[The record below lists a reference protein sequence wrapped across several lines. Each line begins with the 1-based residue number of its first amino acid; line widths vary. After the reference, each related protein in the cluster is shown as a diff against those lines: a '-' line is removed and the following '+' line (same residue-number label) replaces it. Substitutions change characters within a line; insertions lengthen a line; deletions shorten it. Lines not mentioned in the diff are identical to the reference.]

1 MVPRP
6 KLSVRQ
12 VCRSTGEAVRERLN
26 MGERIDDE
34 IEYQRR
40 QPWSHRCAAIEV
52 LFQGNVEPGRQVR
65 ITLAPGQACPL
76 CGGGRYGTRP

>member
-1 MVPRP
+1 
-6 KLSVRQ
+6 
-12 VCRSTGEAVRERLN
+12 

-52 LFQGNVEPGRQVR
+52 LFQGQAEPGRQVR

-76 CGGGRYGTRP
+76 CGGGQHG